1 MADQKSTVDWED
13 IRRDYEAGTQSIREI
28 ASWHNISDTAI
39 RKRAK
44 KECWVRK
51 EVRTGS
57 HRELLSAEPQAK
69 VYEGTVLTPEN
80 TKPEAIV
87 DRGRALAIRMLDELD
102 ATTCRQGE
110 LEALIE
116 TAMDGQDDKA
126 MQAVKAAVSLK
137 TRSDVL
143 KALAT
148 AAKTFSE
155 STAAAAGGKKAER
168 QQAAENVGGRFA
180 PPPPP
185 SRPLQ

>member
-28 ASWHNISDTAI
+28 ASWHSISDTAI

-57 HRELLSAEPQAK
+57 HRELLSAEPKAK

-87 DRGRALAIRMLDELD
+87 DRGRALAVRMLDELD
-102 ATTCRQGE
+102 ATTCRLGE

-116 TAMDGQDDKA
+116 TALDGQEEKA
-126 MQAVKAAVSLK
+126 VQAVKAAVSLK

-168 QQAAENVGGRFA
+168 QQAAESIGGRFA

-185 SRPLQ
+185 NRPLQ